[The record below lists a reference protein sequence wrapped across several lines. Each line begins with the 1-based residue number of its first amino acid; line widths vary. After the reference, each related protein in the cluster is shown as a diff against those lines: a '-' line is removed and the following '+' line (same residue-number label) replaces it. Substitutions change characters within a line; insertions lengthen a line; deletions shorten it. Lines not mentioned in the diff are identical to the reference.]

1 MVFSG
6 PLLNRWLQ
14 LAKSPVHTIRMV
26 CEDTDGEQSKTS
38 QPAAGVMSEIAL
50 GEPDYRG
57 IRITTGNSSLIG
69 NSHELDRQPYCI
81 WSHGP

>member
-26 CEDTDGEQSKTS
+26 CEDTDDEQSKTS

-50 GEPDYRG
+50 GRAGLQRDQ
-57 IRITTGNSSLIG
+57 N
-69 NSHELDRQPYCI
+69 H
-81 WSHGP
+81 HGE